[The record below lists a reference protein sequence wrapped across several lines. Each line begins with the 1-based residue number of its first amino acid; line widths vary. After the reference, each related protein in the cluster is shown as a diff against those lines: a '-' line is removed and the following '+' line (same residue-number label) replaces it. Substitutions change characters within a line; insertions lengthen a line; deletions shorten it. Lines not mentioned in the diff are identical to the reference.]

1 MANERGEQPQSQFTA
16 RADNAALKLR
26 QSLQQQG
33 RQVDDS
39 SPVAVGPDGKPPAP
53 PPPEGSYMAQMAAA
67 EQQRAEEVHRQ
78 LEAQPVPGT
87 PVEPPAQP
95 LAEGTPPTPEPEREQ
110 LSDNA
115 QRRIRELIAEIKAKD
130 QQNQELLD
138 LGRKQGETIAQL
150 QQRMENMAAQHEQLV
165 NANLDSLDPETRM
178 QVMQDARVQQA
189 VEGMEQRLM
198 GKLMPHIQHLE
209 EGTLRTEIARLA
221 ESYPAF
227 DIEVHGQLIEQ
238 FRKKNPNC
246 TVEQAFRAVAEPRE
260 LVSSVASA
268 AAVPPVVPPGNAGS
282 RPRYQPEPQ
291 AQQSDPEA
299 ELVEEA
305 QRLKA
310 LRASDDPADQKAG
323 MNLAHEHLKRRLGL
337 L

>member
-1 MANERGEQPQSQFTA
+1 
-16 RADNAALKLR
+16 
-26 QSLQQQG
+26 
-33 RQVDDS
+33 
-39 SPVAVGPDGKPPAP
+39 
-53 PPPEGSYMAQMAAA
+53 
-67 EQQRAEEVHRQ
+67 
-78 LEAQPVPGT
+78 
-87 PVEPPAQP
+87 
-95 LAEGTPPTPEPEREQ
+95 
-110 LSDNA
+110 
-115 QRRIRELIAEIKAKD
+115 
-130 QQNQELLD
+130 
-138 LGRKQGETIAQL
+138 
-150 QQRMENMAAQHEQLV
+150 
-165 NANLDSLDPETRM
+165 
-178 QVMQDARVQQA
+178 
-189 VEGMEQRLM
+189 M